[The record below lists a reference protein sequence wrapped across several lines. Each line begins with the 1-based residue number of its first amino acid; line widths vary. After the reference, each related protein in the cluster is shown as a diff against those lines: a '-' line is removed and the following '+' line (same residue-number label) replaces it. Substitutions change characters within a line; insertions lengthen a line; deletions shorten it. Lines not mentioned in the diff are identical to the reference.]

1 MELPKDEQDRKLLKE
16 AIEEAVSIKLKQDG
30 DKQAIKDIQSSVKD
44 SLSISAREFNKRV
57 KTRYLQLKAEEKY
70 KTEKENAGVE
80 FAENEILFGEE

>member
-70 KTEKENAGVE
+70 RIEKENAGVE